1 MNKGE
6 IPLRLTLGKQNI
18 EAQAIAERFS
28 CQYEKSSDIV

>member
-18 EAQAIAERFS
+18 EAQAKAERFS